1 MRVSLSGPLDRLAA
15 REKIPGFSLSSPTVW
30 LPAVVLVLG
39 GLVLRLQDFYR
50 GMWEDEITV
59 AYYTQIGIKN
69 VISTVALNGSHPP
82 LYFLV
87 AATDSRIG
95 MDILPA
101 IRVPSVVA
109 GVATIAVVYLIAL
122 KVTGRVGALVAG
134 TLATVAPVAVWYSDE
149 GRMYALVWFF
159 VLTSYL
165 LLVWGHDSPRW
176 RIFAVLH
183 GAAVGLAL
191 WTDYS
196 AALALAPQI
205 LLVALLSRRRWF
217 FASWAV
223 GWLTIVPW
231 LFFLRDQYSRIE
243 AQRFPGVG
251 TDLGSWLAVLSDL
264 VSVHADYASLDQ
276 TLPAAA
282 AVVLG
287 VLVGAALVTPL
298 YVAFHGRLRAAT
310 LVACLTAGPLA
321 VAVALALQGTVAVI
335 LPRVMGIITFGIV
348 FALATAVS
356 VLAGFETRPSRLTA
370 AVAAAA
376 VILCFGASELN
387 VVQNGTNG
395 TVWDTVADTISA
407 NAQSGD
413 ELVYYPIAAKYAV
426 DPYLAPS
433 SPWRTDFDGGW
444 PKDAGTAEQ
453 SFATWTAGKPRVWFV
468 YLAITGV
475 DMPAYDQWFAQHNYC
490 RVMGDPFADV
500 GVIEYQATA
509 THC

>member
-15 REKIPGFSLSSPTVW
+15 RERIPDFSLSSPTVW

-39 GLVLRLQDFYR
+39 GLALRLQDFYR

-59 AYYTQIGIKN
+59 AYYTQIGIRN
-69 VISTVALNGSHPP
+69 VISTVAQNGSHPP

-87 AATDSRIG
+87 AATDARTGLDVLPSIRI
-95 MDILPA
+95 
-101 IRVPSVVA
+101 PSVVA
-109 GVATIAVVYLIAL
+109 GVATILVVYLIAL
-122 KVTGRVGALVAG
+122 KLTGRAGALVAG
-134 TLATVAPVAVWYSDE
+134 TLVMLSPVAVWYSDE

-176 RIFAVLH
+176 RVFAVLH

-205 LLVALLSRRRWF
+205 VLIALLSRRRWF
-217 FASWAV
+217 LGSWAA

-231 LFFLRDQYSRIE
+231 LFFLHDQYSRIE

-264 VSVHADYASLDQ
+264 VSVHADYASVDQ
-276 TLPAAA
+276 TLPDAAA
-282 AVVLG
+282 AL
-287 VLVGAALVTPL
+287 LLLIVGGALVTTV
-298 YVAFHGRLRAAT
+298 YGAFNGRLRAAT
-310 LVACLTAGPLA
+310 LVACLTAGALA

-348 FALATAVS
+348 FALGTAAS
-356 VLAGFETRPSRLTA
+356 VLTGFEARVPRLSA

-376 VILCFGASELN
+376 VILCFGASGLN

-395 TVWDTVADTISA
+395 TEWDTVADTISG
-407 NAQSGD
+407 NAQPGD
-413 ELVYYPIAAKYAV
+413 ELIYYPIAAKYAV

-433 SPWRTDFDGGW
+433 SPWRTDYDGAW
-444 PKDAGTAEQ
+444 PKDEGTAER

-475 DMPAYDQWFAQHNYC
+475 DMPTYDLWFAQHNYC

-500 GVIEYQATA
+500 GVMEYQATA

>member
-122 KVTGRVGALVAG
+122 
-134 TLATVAPVAVWYSDE
+134 
-149 GRMYALVWFF
+149 
-159 VLTSYL
+159 
-165 LLVWGHDSPRW
+165 
-176 RIFAVLH
+176 
-183 GAAVGLAL
+183 
-191 WTDYS
+191 
-196 AALALAPQI
+196 
-205 LLVALLSRRRWF
+205 LSRRRWF

-223 GWLTIVPW
+223 GWLTILPW
-231 LFFLRDQYSRIE
+231 LFFLRDQYGRIE

-282 AVVLG
+282 AVVLV
-287 VLVGAALVTPL
+287 VLVGAPLVTTL
-298 YVAFHGRLRAAT
+298 YGAFHGRLRAAT

-453 SFATWTAGKPRVWFV
+453 SFATWTAGKQRVWFV

-475 DMPAYDQWFAQHNYC
+475 DMPAYDQWFAQLNYC